1 VSYHTFYSSHDT
13 DVTSHRVL
21 IDDTDV
27 TGRSGGGAYERFG
40 IDTKE
45 ITMVIVRPDGYVGM
59 IAPSTAL
66 ESMDK
71 YFGSFLIVRQ
81 EKS

>member
-1 VSYHTFYSSHDT
+1 MSYHAFYLSHDT
-13 DVTSHRVL
+13 DATLHRVL

-27 TGRSGGGAYERFG
+27 TGRLGGGAYERFG
-40 IDTKE
+40 IDAQE
-45 ITMVIVRPDGYVGM
+45 ITMVVVRPDGYVGM

-71 YFGSFLIVRQ
+71 YFGSFLIARQ